1 MILRIS
7 LDIDM
12 ELPEGTTDQFAGQVV
27 DTTRERVVSAL
38 DAIDVSVADWW
49 FEK

>member
-12 ELPEGTTDQFAGQVV
+12 ELPEGTTSEFAEQVATATK
-27 DTTRERVVSAL
+27 DRTAAAL
-38 DAIDVSVADWW
+38 DAIDVSIADWW
-49 FEK
+49 FE